1 MTFMEKSMAYSV
13 TNRCRAITSFAA
25 VLLLGFGV
33 AAPAAVAQEATETDS
48 AKATDSATVSRE
60 APTSTTTDEIPTTE
74 GSSTSSS
81 EMSEPGSAVL
91 EESPEELSDA
101 TSLQLGEELE
111 PMELRANALGL
122 QADRTIDGDWKDM
135 DRADNPK
142 LPQVCGLNVA
152 LVFDLSNSIGDSG
165 LNATKQAGREVIN
178 ALAGTPT
185 TLGLF
190 NFGTDAPVANTKDRP
205 KLNLSIANDVRDAR
219 NVINGYT
226 HGGADPDDDFTDWGG
241 TNWEGAL
248 KNVNE
253 SGVKYDV
260 VYFVT
265 DGVPTTNVEK
275 LPKNINE
282 KPHNGFTGDAGR
294 IPHNIDI
301 TAAIKQANSLKEKGT
316 RIEAV
321 AVGTFDKPVP
331 VLRDDVGYA
340 GGVLGWEYPDGVKYV
355 DYQYRDISR
364 GRFLAV
370 DDGTEDATKDFTY
383 AYKGGLANGLFGTYK
398 PTSKANP
405 YYFRLEDE
413 IRQQPLST
421 TYQRYVRVAD
431 KSGKVWDQL
440 VPETGG
446 SRQYTRKFDT
456 GYQIMGS
463 IVGRNNDGLIRLRNY
478 GELASKLK
486 EAATANCEGSLTV
499 KKQIVD
505 SDGKMLDEEAD
516 GWDFEAFDLKGEL
529 DVSLTDGSQGLKA
542 TTGENGRVSYSFDT
556 DVPHKN
562 GTISVRETLK
572 DGYRLYKQDG
582 KNATCEAV
590 DITDPDA
597 VAEPV
602 NVTDV
607 KENGFNVGIGTGLA
621 VFCTV
626 QNYQQNS
633 FHVSKTPH
641 ADQDKGQNGDQPQ
654 APVKDGHVTAY
665 YDISVTNNEDREV
678 KLEDPVVDRVSFPEG
693 MTVTGVK
700 FFYNGAELRDDQVT
714 SNESWEFEISPSLF
728 GSFKAGE
735 TKKVEVRVT
744 AEVSKAT
751 QSAIEDGSY
760 ERCESSNPTSPD
772 NPKSMFNAVSIAGE
786 KQGDDPIKD
795 NQACVDPVLET
806 VDLSIHKVDANDN
819 AVSLEGAEFILL
831 PGSGAEGD
839 LGLPEGGLK
848 LEPVS
853 DDSSKLVLP
862 KSAKLKPGKYKLVET
877 KAPVKDDGTRY
888 SLLPRPLEFTASVK
902 NGKTV
907 ISLENTPFAVVD
919 KKDLSIIKV
928 SNVTAGNLPR
938 TGGMG
943 VGVFT
948 LIGLL
953 LSGVGFLWAR
963 RRIQS

>member
-1 MTFMEKSMAYSV
+1 MSWTDTHSAEPVVYRWRVLAAFIAVMALIV
-13 TNRCRAITSFAA
+13 
-25 VLLLGFGV
+25 GV
-33 AAPAAVAQEATETDS
+33 SAPAALAQEVTETDS
-48 AKATDSATVSRE
+48 AKVTDSETENRE
-60 APTSTTTDEIPTTE
+60 PETSTTTDETSTTE
-74 GSSTSSS
+74 SSSPSSS
-81 EMSEPGSAVL
+81 ELPEPGSAAPDESSEGLPDAPAL
-91 EESPEELSDA
+91 E
-101 TSLQLGEELE
+101 LGDELE
-111 PMELRANALGL
+111 PLELRANSLGL
-122 QADRTIDGDWKDM
+122 RSDRTIDGDWKSM
-135 DRADNPK
+135 VREGNPP

-152 LVFDLSNSIGDSG
+152 LVFDLSNSIGSNG
-165 LNATKQAGREVIN
+165 LSATKQAGRDVIN

-190 NFGTDAPVANTKDRP
+190 NFGTDAPVANTRDYP
-205 KLNLSIANDVRDAR
+205 ELNLSDANQVRTAR
-219 NVINGYT
+219 GVVDRYT
-226 HGGADPDDDFTDWGG
+226 HGGANPNDAFTDWGG

-253 SGVKYDV
+253 SGVNYDI
-260 VYFVT
+260 VYFIT
-265 DGVPTTNVEK
+265 DGAPTTNNSQFPENFEQVPYDE
-275 LPKNINE
+275 
-282 KPHNGFTGDAGR
+282 FDGDGGR
-294 IPHNIDI
+294 ITHNIDV
-301 TAAIKQANSLKEKGT
+301 TAAIKQANILKKKGT
-316 RIEAV
+316 RLEAL
-321 AVGTFDKPVP
+321 AVGNFDWGIP

-340 GGVLGWEYPDGVKYV
+340 GGVGWVPTVNGSYV
-355 DYQYRDISR
+355 HYDYRDIIP
-364 GRFLAV
+364 GTFLAV
-370 DDGTEDATKDFTY
+370 NDGSSGGPNLRY
-383 AYKGGLANGLFGTYK
+383 AYSSGVANNLLGYYK
-398 PTSKANP
+398 PADKSNP

-413 IRQQPLST
+413 IRQTPLDTGYWREVSVADNAGNVST
-421 TYQRYVRVAD
+421 VRV
-431 KSGKVWDQL
+431 
-440 VPETGG
+440 PEQGL
-446 SRQYTRKFDT
+446 SRQYTHKFDKA
-456 GYQIMGS
+456 YEIMGS
-463 IVGRNNDGLIRLRNY
+463 IVGPRNDGLTFVSDF
-478 GELASKLK
+478 EQLASKLK
-486 EAATANCEGSLTV
+486 EAATANCEGTLTV

-505 SDGKMLDEEAD
+505 ADGKSLEEEAE
-516 GWDFEAFDLKGEL
+516 GWEFEAFDLKGEL

-582 KNATCEAV
+582 KNATCKAV

-597 VAEPV
+597 VAKSV
-602 NVTDV
+602 DVTDV

-641 ADQDKGQNGDQPQ
+641 ADQDKEQNGDQPQ

-678 KLEDPVVDRVSFPEG
+678 KLEAPVVDRVSFPDG

-700 FFYNGAELRDDQVT
+700 FFYNGVEVD
-714 SNESWEFEISPSLF
+714 SNLVKRNDSGEFEISPSLF

-744 AEVSKAT
+744 AKVSEAT

-760 ERCESSNPTSPD
+760 ERCEAPNPASPD
-772 NPKSMFNAVSIAGE
+772 KPRSMFNAVTLAGE
-786 KQGDDPIKD
+786 VQGDDPIKD

-806 VDLSIHKVDANDN
+806 VGLSIHKVDANDN

-831 PGSGAEGD
+831 PGSGAAATD
-839 LGLPEGGLK
+839 LGLSEGGLK
-848 LEPVS
+848 LAPVS
-853 DDSSKLVLP
+853 GDSSKLVLP
-862 KSAKLKPGKYKLVET
+862 ESAKLKPGKYKLVET

-907 ISLENTPFAVVD
+907 ISLEDTPFAVVD
-919 KKDLSIIKV
+919 EEELSIIKV

-943 VGVFT
+943 VGVFAV
-948 LIGLL
+948 IGLL

-963 RRIQS
+963 RRLQS

>member
-1 MTFMEKSMAYSV
+1 MLAAFIAVMALIV
-13 TNRCRAITSFAA
+13 
-25 VLLLGFGV
+25 GV
-33 AAPAAVAQEATETDS
+33 SAPAALAQEVAETDS
-48 AKATDSATVSRE
+48 AKATDSETENRE
-60 APTSTTTDEIPTTE
+60 PETSTTTNETSTTE
-74 GSSTSSS
+74 SSSPSSS
-81 EMSEPGSAVL
+81 ELSEPGSAAPDESSEALPDAPAL
-91 EESPEELSDA
+91 E
-101 TSLQLGEELE
+101 LGDELE
-111 PMELRANALGL
+111 PLELRANSLGL
-122 QADRTIDGDWKDM
+122 RTDRTIDGDWKDLE
-135 DRADNPK
+135 RADNPK

-152 LVFDLSNSIGDSG
+152 LVFDLSNSIGNNG
-165 LNATKQAGREVIN
+165 LSATKQAGRDVIN

-190 NFGTDAPVANTKDRP
+190 NFGTDAPVANTRDYP
-205 KLNLSIANDVRDAR
+205 KLNLSDANQVRTAR
-219 NVINGYT
+219 GVVDRYT
-226 HGGADPDDDFTDWGG
+226 HGGANPNDAFTDWGG

-253 SGVKYDV
+253 SGVDYDV

-265 DGVPTTNVEK
+265 DGAPTTNDSQ
-275 LPKNINE
+275 LPKNIN
-282 KPHNGFTGDAGR
+282 NVNWDGFTGDAGR
-294 IPHNIDI
+294 ITHNIDV
-301 TAAIKQANSLKEKGT
+301 TAAIKQANILKKKGT
-316 RIEAV
+316 RLEAL
-321 AVGTFDKPVP
+321 AVGNFDWRTP
-331 VLRDDVGYA
+331 VLRDDVGFA
-340 GGVLGWEYPDGVKYV
+340 GGVRWNGSYV
-355 DYQYRDISR
+355 RSDYRDITPR
-364 GRFLAV
+364 TFLAV
-370 DDGTEDATKDFTY
+370 NDGSSGGPDLRY
-383 AYKGGLANGLFGTYK
+383 AYESGVANNLLGYYK
-398 PTSKANP
+398 ISSNSNP

-413 IRQQPLST
+413 IRQTPLST
-421 TYQRYVRVAD
+421 GYWRNVTVADGAGNVFEVRVPAE
-431 KSGKVWDQL
+431 GL
-440 VPETGG
+440 
-446 SRQYTRKFDT
+446 SRQYTHKFDT
-456 GYQIMGS
+456 AYDIMGS
-463 IVGRNNDGLIRLRNY
+463 IVGPNNDGLTRVSNY

-486 EAATANCEGSLTV
+486 EAATANCEGTLTV

-505 SDGKMLDEEAD
+505 SDGKILDKEAKD
-516 GWDFEAFDLKGEL
+516 WEFEAFDLKGEL
-529 DVSLTDGSQGLKA
+529 DVSLADGSQGLKA

-597 VAEPV
+597 VAKPV

-654 APVKDGHVTAY
+654 APVKDGQVTAY

-678 KLEDPVVDRVSFPEG
+678 KLEEPVVDRVSFPEG
-693 MTVTGVK
+693 MTVTEVK
-700 FFYNGAELRDDQVT
+700 FFYNGVELRNDQVT
-714 SNESWEFEISPSLF
+714 RKESGEFEISPSLF

-735 TKKVEVRVT
+735 TKKVEVHVT
-744 AEVSKAT
+744 AKVSEDT
-751 QSAIEDGSY
+751 QSAIEDGTY
-760 ERCESSNPTSPD
+760 ERCEAPNPPSPD
-772 NPKSMFNAVSIAGE
+772 RPTSMFNAVSIAGE
-786 KQGDDPIKD
+786 VQGDDPIKD

-806 VDLSIHKVDANDN
+806 VDISIHKVDANDN

-831 PGSGAEGD
+831 PGSGAAATD

-907 ISLENTPFAVVD
+907 ISLEDTPFAVVD
-919 KKDLSIIKV
+919 EKDLSIIKV

-943 VGVFT
+943 VGVFAV
-948 LIGLL
+948 IGLL

-963 RRIQS
+963 RRLQS